1 MNENL
6 YYRTVNL
13 SDDYRVRVFLP
24 DFDSRVESPAD
35 RYDCVIYSVDTAD
48 GPIIDGKSDIIERLD
63 RAARGVRDYDWD
75 SDDSV
80 ADALVK
86 SLERA
91 GYDATRISAA
101 GDTPGDWAD
110 LVIGVKT
117 GDGVNLA
124 GLIGDVRRWYANEC
138 FDLEYQSRHVWHDD
152 TGATL
157 ETWDTVDTL
166 FAVEFEDVDDD
177 SEVAR
182 YTRHYFEGEAA

>member
-1 MNENL
+1 MNENFF
-6 YYRTVNL
+6 YRTVNVT
-13 SDDYRVRVFLP
+13 DTERVSVFWP
-24 DFDSRVESPAD
+24 DWDSRVESPAD

-110 LVIGVKT
+110 LVIGVKR
-117 GDGVNLA
+117 GVVSLA
-124 GLIGDVRRWYANEC
+124 GLAGDVRRWYANEC
-138 FDLEYQSRHVWHDD
+138 FDLEYQRRHVWHDGA
-152 TGATL
+152 GATL

-166 FAVEFEDVDDD
+166 FSVEFEDVDDD
-177 SEVAR
+177 TEVAR
-182 YTRHYFEGEAA
+182 YAYCHFEGEAA